1 MKILILRFSSIGD
14 IVLTTPVV
22 RCLKTQLPDAEIHFV
37 TKKAYRTLVES
48 NPYIDRYFLLENGLN
63 TLITQLLSERYDYI
77 IDLHNNL
84 RTLIIKA
91 RLSLN
96 SGVKCYSFDK
106 LNFEK
111 WLLVNLKINRL
122 PDVHIVDRYLKT
134 VESLGVV
141 NDDKGL
147 DYFIPK
153 QDEITL
159 ELLPKTHQNGF
170 IAFAIGGQHSTKK
183 LPIERMVELC
193 QRINQPIVLLGG
205 KEDAETGEKLI
216 QRLTTTFAPSIKDGE
231 YHSTFNSGSP
241 PVHHSS
247 FIIHNACGKYN
258 LNQSASLVKQ
268 AQMVYTHDTG
278 LMHVAAA
285 FKKKIVSIWGNTV
298 PTFGMYPYQTNFVAW
313 QVNDLPCRPCSKI
326 GYDQCPKGHFK
337 CMNEIIFE

>member
-37 TKKAYRTLVES
+37 TKKAYRTLIEN
-48 NPYIDRYFLLENGLN
+48 NPYIDRYFLLENELN
-63 TLITQLLSERYDYI
+63 TLVTQLLSERYDYI

-84 RTLIIKA
+84 RTLVIKA
-91 RLSLN
+91 RLSLK

-106 LNFEK
+106 LNIEK

-122 PDVHIVDRYLKT
+122 PDVHIVDRYMKT

-153 QDEITL
+153 QDEVTL
-159 ELLPKTHQNGF
+159 ESLPKTHQNGY

-193 QRINQPIVLLGG
+193 RRINQPIILLGG
-205 KEDAETGEKLI
+205 KEDVETGEKLI
-216 QRLTTTFAPSIKDGE
+216 QLLPTSLAPSIEDGE
-231 YHSTFNSGSP
+231 YHSSP
-241 PVHHSS
+241 IVHHSS
-247 FIIHNACGKYN
+247 LAIYNACGKYN

-268 AQMVYTHDTG
+268 ADVIYTHDTG
-278 LMHVAAA
+278 LMHVASA
-285 FKKKIVSIWGNTV
+285 FKKKIVSIWGSTV
-298 PTFGMYPYQTNFVAW
+298 PAFGMYPYQTNFVTW

-337 CMNEIIFE
+337 CMNEIVFEEK